1 MGRQGRT
8 VSVTKNLGDSLRIL
22 DGILARN
29 KVKSELW
36 STERHEKKGLNAE
49 GLQVSVGETILRT
62 KCVLII
68 CPSSQPNAS

>member
-36 STERHEKKGLNAE
+36 SAERHEKKGVRRRRL
-49 GLQVSVGETILRT
+49 
-62 KCVLII
+62 
-68 CPSSQPNAS
+68 ASERWRNNFANEVCSDHLPKFST